1 MNKSLNVLEFF
12 KIKQRIESCDVFYA
26 TLFNLADVKFS
37 EKIQTACINF
47 DKEGNTLNMEI
58 NPKFWNELNDDAK
71 AFVVLH
77 ELYHVVFD
85 HGKRIINL
93 GGDFRIGNQASDI
106 VINHHIHEKVGLNR
120 ELFDW
125 KPYCWVE
132 TCFPKEKDVPTDMNF
147 EYYYNKIY
155 TDKNAQ
161 EQDLLGSHGNGEENN
176 EENKQEG
183 NTPSAESKDES
194 DKKEEVGSIVESEDD
209 FSPENFSDVFKDI
222 LEQNPEIAEEISKSP
237 DFANLGDE
245 LKEFMPI
252 HPELG
257 KGHEGK
263 KEDFKKLDQKPTFKK
278 LMKLLVPKKKDI
290 NDDEVEMWVGAHRR
304 YSAFLKQNKNILLPN
319 TKEEEKFSGKDK
331 KEVWIFM
338 DSSGSCHGMFHIF
351 SNIVMALLKEKGV
364 NCRAFA
370 FGDDCEEVDV
380 KNHKISFYSGNDG
393 GFDCIEEKI
402 VDITRKEKIKYPDN
416 VVVLSDGGVS
426 FMCKDEV
433 QKPDNWILLINN
445 DYCKHLTPKGGKYF
459 KIDNDFFGLKNNRFK
474 M

>member
-26 TLFNLADVKFS
+26 TLFNLADVRFS
-37 EKIQTACINF
+37 DKIQTACINF

-58 NPKFWNELNDDAK
+58 NPLFWDKLNDDAK
-71 AFVVLH
+71 TFVVLH

-85 HGKRIINL
+85 HGKRIIQL
-93 GGDFRIGNQASDI
+93 GGDFSIGNQASDI
-106 VINHHIHEKVGLNR
+106 VINHHIDQKVGLSR

-132 TCFPKEKDVPTDMNF
+132 TCFPKEKDIPTDMNF
-147 EYYYNKIY
+147 EFYYNKLSKA
-155 TDKNAQ
+155 DKLEDNK
-161 EQDLLGSHGNGEENN
+161 LLGSHKN
-176 EENKQEG
+176 EEDLTDENEQG
-183 NTPSAESKDES
+183 SAQPKVEEEKDE
-194 DKKEEVGSIVESEDD
+194 
-209 FSPENFSDVFKDI
+209 FSPENFSEVFKDI
-222 LEQNPEIAEEISKSP
+222 IEANPELIEEISKSP
-237 DFANLGDE
+237 DFAKLGDE

-252 HPELG
+252 HPKLG

-263 KEDFKKLDQKPTFKK
+263 KEDFKKLEEKPTFNK
-278 LMKLLVPKKKDI
+278 LMKLLIPKKKDI
-290 NDDEVEMWVGAHRR
+290 NDDDIEMWVGAHRR
-304 YSAFLKQNKNILLPN
+304 YTAFLKQNENILLPN
-319 TKEEEKFSGKDK
+319 TKQEEVFSGKDK

-338 DSSGSCHGMFHIF
+338 DSSGSCHGMFHVF

-402 VDITRKEKIKYPDN
+402 LQTMKKEKIKYPDN
-416 VVVLSDGGVS
+416 VVVLSDGGVT
-426 FMCKDEV
+426 FECIDDIV
-433 QKPDNWILLINN
+433 KPKNWILLINN
-445 DYCKHLTPKGGKYF
+445 NYCQRLTPKGGKYF
-459 KIDNDFFGLKNNRFK
+459 KIDNDFFGLKKTSPKF
-474 M
+474 

>member
-12 KIKQRIESCDVFYA
+12 KIKQKIEACDVFYA
-26 TLFNLADVKFS
+26 TLFNLTDVKFS
-37 EKIQTACINF
+37 EDIQTACIKF

-58 NPKFWNELNDDAK
+58 NPSFWKDLNEDEK
-71 AFVVLH
+71 TFVVLH

-106 VINHHIHEKVGLNR
+106 VINHHIYEKVGLDR

-132 TCFPKEKDVPTDMNF
+132 TCFPKEKDMPTDMNF
-147 EYYYNKIY
+147 EYYYNKLQSNQNTEEKELI
-155 TDKNAQ
+155 
-161 EQDLLGSHGNGEENN
+161 GSHGDGLENN
-176 EENKQEG
+176 EENKAEKSSA
-183 NTPSAESKDES
+183 PSEEI
-194 DKKEEVGSIVESEDD
+194 KEE
-209 FSPENFSDVFKDI
+209 FSPDNFSDMFKDI
-222 LEQNPEIAEEISKSP
+222 LEQNPDLVDEISKSP

-245 LKEFMPI
+245 LKEFLPI
-252 HPELG
+252 HPKLG
-257 KGHEGK
+257 NGQEGK
-263 KEDFKKLDQKPTFKK
+263 KEDFKKIDEKPTFKK
-278 LMKLLVPKKKDI
+278 LMKLLIPKKKDI

-304 YSAFLKQNKNILLPN
+304 YSAFLKQNKHILLPN
-319 TKEEEKFSGKDK
+319 TKEEEVFSGKDK

-393 GFDCIEEKI
+393 GFDCIEHKI
-402 VDITRKEKIKYPDN
+402 LEITKKDKIKYPDN

-426 FMCKDEV
+426 FECINEV

-445 DYCKHLTPKGGKYF
+445 DYCKYLTPKGGKYF
-459 KIDNDFFGLKNNRFK
+459 KIDNNFFGLKNNKLK

>member
-12 KIKQRIESCDVFYA
+12 KIKQKIESCDVFYA

-37 EKIQTACINF
+37 ENIQTACINF

-58 NPKFWNELNDDAK
+58 NPSFWKDLNEDAK

-106 VINHHIHEKVGLNR
+106 VINHHIHEKVGLDR

-132 TCFPKEKDVPTDMNF
+132 TCFPKEKDMPTDMNF
-147 EYYYNKIY
+147 EFYYNKLQSN
-155 TDKNAQ
+155 KNS
-161 EQDLLGSHGNGEENN
+161 EEKELIGSHGDGLENN
-176 EENKQEG
+176 EENKNEEKS
-183 NTPSAESKDES
+183 TPS
-194 DKKEEVGSIVESEDD
+194 EEVEDD
-209 FSPENFSDVFKDI
+209 FSPKNFSDVFKDI
-222 LEQNPEIAEEISKSP
+222 LEQNPDLIEEISKSP
-237 DFANLGDE
+237 DFAKLGDE

-252 HPELG
+252 HPKLG

-263 KEDFKKLDQKPTFKK
+263 KEDFKKLDEKPTFKK
-278 LMKLLVPKKKDI
+278 LMKLLIPKKKDI
-290 NDDEVEMWVGAHRR
+290 NDDPVEMWVGAHRR
-304 YSAFLKQNKNILLPN
+304 YSAFLKQNKHILLPN
-319 TKEEEKFSGKDK
+319 TKEEEVFSGKDK

-380 KNHKISFYSGNDG
+380 KNHKISFYSGNEG
-393 GFDCIEEKI
+393 GFDCIEDKI
-402 VDITRKEKIKYPDN
+402 LNIMKKEKVKYPDN
-416 VVVLSDGGVS
+416 VVVLSDGGVT
-426 FMCKDEV
+426 FECIDEI
-433 QKPDNWILLINN
+433 QKPNNWILLINN
-445 DYCKHLTPKGGKYF
+445 DYCKDLTPKGGSYF
-459 KIDNDFFGLKNNRFK
+459 KIDNNFFGFKNAKLK